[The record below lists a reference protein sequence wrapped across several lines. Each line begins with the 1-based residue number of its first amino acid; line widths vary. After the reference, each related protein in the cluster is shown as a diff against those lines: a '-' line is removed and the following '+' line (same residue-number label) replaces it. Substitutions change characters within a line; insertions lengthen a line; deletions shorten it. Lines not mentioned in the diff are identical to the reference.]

1 MGIDLTASARAG
13 TLDPVIGRHQEIERV
28 IQILSRRT
36 KNNPALI
43 GEPGVGKSA
52 IVDGLAQRL
61 VAGEVPET
69 LAGKRLLT
77 LDVGSLVAGTKYRG
91 EFEERLK
98 KIIGEIR
105 NSRDCIIFIDEVHTL
120 VGAGAA
126 EGAVDAAN
134 ILKPALAPLNLKEAM
149 KGLESVLREKEQA
162 IQQQEY
168 ELAAELR
175 DREVKLRDRIAKLES
190 GWHRERGSEKPSVG
204 EEEIAQIVSMWTG
217 IPVMRIA
224 QEESQRLLQ
233 MEDALHSRVI
243 AQDEAIEK
251 VSRAVRRARAGLK
264 DPKRPIGSF
273 IFMGPTGVGKTELAR
288 ALAEFMFG
296 SEEALI
302 KIDMSEFMERHAAAR
317 LVGAPPGY
325 VGYEEGGQLTEAVRR
340 KSYSVILLDE
350 IEKAHPDVF
359 NMLLQ
364 ILEDGKLTDAKGRT
378 VDFRNTIVIMT
389 SNVGA
394 ALLNK
399 EASIGFKQ
407 SKDKA
412 KANQSEYESMKGKVL
427 GELKNTFKPEF
438 LNRIDEVI
446 VFHSLR
452 IEEMYSIVELLL
464 NRVRVQLTEQQI
476 ELIVPQATKDFLI
489 DKGFDPQ
496 YGARPLRRTIQRMVE
511 DPLAEGLLQGKF
523 HPGDLVEASIIDDDL
538 VLQVRNRIEQ
548 LPAPATPEAALSAG
562 GDTGASSETLQG

>member
-1 MGIDLTASARAG
+1 
-13 TLDPVIGRHQEIERV
+13 
-28 IQILSRRT
+28 
-36 KNNPALI
+36 
-43 GEPGVGKSA
+43 
-52 IVDGLAQRL
+52 
-61 VAGEVPET
+61 
-69 LAGKRLLT
+69 
-77 LDVGSLVAGTKYRG
+77 
-91 EFEERLK
+91 
-98 KIIGEIR
+98 
-105 NSRDCIIFIDEVHTL
+105 
-120 VGAGAA
+120 
-126 EGAVDAAN
+126 
-134 ILKPALAPLNLKEAM
+134 
-149 KGLESVLREKEQA
+149 
-162 IQQQEY
+162 
-168 ELAAELR
+168 
-175 DREVKLRDRIAKLES
+175 
-190 GWHRERGSEKPSVG
+190 
-204 EEEIAQIVSMWTG
+204 
-217 IPVMRIA
+217 
-224 QEESQRLLQ
+224 
-233 MEDALHSRVI
+233 LHGRVI
-243 AQDEAIEK
+243 AQNEAIEK
-251 VSRAVRRARAGLK
+251 IARAVRRARAGLK

-273 IFMGPTGVGKTELAR
+273 IFMGPTGVGKTELAKT
-288 ALAEFMFG
+288 LAEFMFG
-296 SEEALI
+296 SEDALI

-412 KANQSEYESMKGKVL
+412 KANQSEYESMKAKVL

-452 IEEMYSIVELLL
+452 IEEMYSIVDLLL
-464 NRVRVQLTEQQI
+464 NRVRTQLTEQQI
-476 ELIVPQATKDFLI
+476 ELIVPQNAKDFLI
-489 DKGFDPQ
+489 EKGFDAQ

>member
-1 MGIDLTASARAG
+1 MPDKAIDL
-13 TLDPVIGRHQEIERV
+13 
-28 IQILSRRT
+28 
-36 KNNPALI
+36 
-43 GEPGVGKSA
+43 
-52 IVDGLAQRL
+52 
-61 VAGEVPET
+61 
-69 LAGKRLLT
+69 
-77 LDVGSLVAGTKYRG
+77 
-91 EFEERLK
+91 
-98 KIIGEIR
+98 
-105 NSRDCIIFIDEVHTL
+105 IDE
-120 VGAGAA
+120 AA
-126 EGAVDAAN
+126 SRVRMQN
-134 ILKPALAPLNLKEAM
+134 SLAPLNLKEAM
-149 KGLESVLREKEQA
+149 KGLESVLREKEAA

-190 GWHRERGSEKPSVG
+190 GWHRERGTDKPTVG

-233 MEDALHSRVI
+233 MEEALHSRVI
-243 AQDEAIEK
+243 GQNEAIEK
-251 VSRAVRRARAGLK
+251 ISRAVRRARAGLK

-273 IFMGPTGVGKTELAR
+273 IFMGPTGVGKTELAKT
-288 ALAEFMFG
+288 LAEFMFG

-412 KANQSEYESMKGKVL
+412 KADQSEYEAMKGKVL

-452 IEEMYSIVELLL
+452 MEEMYSIVDLLL
-464 NRVRVQLTEQQI
+464 NRVRAQLTEQQV
-476 ELIVPQATKDFLI
+476 ELVVPQSSKDFLI
-489 DKGFDPQ
+489 EKGFDPQ

-523 HPGDLVEASIIDDDL
+523 HPGDLIEAVVIDNDL
-538 VLQVRNRIEQ
+538 ILQVRNRIEQ
-548 LPAPATPEAALSAG
+548 LPPPATPEAALSAG
-562 GDTGASSETLQG
+562 GESGNSSSEG

>member
-1 MGIDLTASARAG
+1 MASRYITDRFMPDKAIDL
-13 TLDPVIGRHQEIERV
+13 
-28 IQILSRRT
+28 
-36 KNNPALI
+36 
-43 GEPGVGKSA
+43 
-52 IVDGLAQRL
+52 
-61 VAGEVPET
+61 
-69 LAGKRLLT
+69 
-77 LDVGSLVAGTKYRG
+77 
-91 EFEERLK
+91 
-98 KIIGEIR
+98 
-105 NSRDCIIFIDEVHTL
+105 IDEASSRVRMQ
-120 VGAGAA
+120 
-126 EGAVDAAN
+126 N
-134 ILKPALAPLNLKEAM
+134 SLAPLNLKEAM
-149 KGLESVLREKEQA
+149 KGLESVLREKEAA

-190 GWHRERGSEKPSVG
+190 GWHRERGTDKPTVG

-233 MEDALHSRVI
+233 MEDALHARVI
-243 AQDEAIEK
+243 AQNEAIEK
-251 VSRAVRRARAGLK
+251 IARAVRRARAGLK

-273 IFMGPTGVGKTELAR
+273 IFMGPTGVGKTELAKT
-288 ALAEFMFG
+288 LAEFMFG
-296 SEEALI
+296 SEDALI

-407 SKDKA
+407 SKDKD

-452 IEEMYSIVELLL
+452 MEEMYSIVDLLL
-464 NRVRVQLTEQQI
+464 NRVRTQLTEQQI
-476 ELIVPQATKDFLI
+476 ELVVPQSSKDFLI
-489 DKGFDPQ
+489 EKGFDAQ

-523 HPGDLVEASIIDDDL
+523 HPGDLVEANVIDDEL
-538 VLQVRNRIEQ
+538 ILQVRNRIEQ

-562 GDTGASSETLQG
+562 SSESSSSSDTLQA